1 MLMRDQVYEYDEI
14 VIGGSLSALLYSFY
28 KSKPVIFVKPQKPLF
43 FESHTVDLWAKTNF
57 LLNLSGLMPCQE
69 NVSAIRIDKD
79 EKILKVVTDN
89 SRMAKFKF
97 ESLRVFDDQEVLG
110 LGDPAEQVKNYMVLD
125 WMNVLSG
132 MAHEH
137 DVLESGDDFVNKVYF
152 YPSKRMDRS
161 KDRKDAV
168 AISFLNDQQLKDFE
182 YSDTYARFKT
192 LAMMKE
198 AGIRGARNGK
208 DPNRPGKYKYYA
220 LKIETAHR
228 DVKQIKMHKYEN
240 ESGLVFDYRQP
251 EEILKN
257 SQKIESRYAEKIN
270 KMIYYGRD

>member
-1 MLMRDQVYEYDEI
+1 MREQVYEYDEI
-14 VIGGSLSALLYSFY
+14 VIGGNLSALLYSFY

-43 FESHTVDLWAKTNF
+43 FETPTGGLWAKTSF
-57 LLNLSGLMPCQE
+57 LLNLSGLMPCQG
-69 NVSAIRIDKD
+69 NVSTMRIDKD
-79 EKILKVVTDN
+79 EKMLKVVTEN
-89 SRMAKFKF
+89 SRLAKFKF
-97 ESLRVFDDQEVLG
+97 GSLRVFDDQGVVG
-110 LGDPAEQVKNYMVLD
+110 LGEPTEQTKNYMVLD

-132 MAHEH
+132 MSHEH
-137 DVLESGDDFVNKVYF
+137 DILESEDDFVSKIYF

-168 AISFLNDQQLKDFE
+168 AVSFLNDKQLKNFE

-192 LAMMKE
+192 QALMKE
-198 AGIRGARNGK
+198 AGIRGARNGR

-228 DVKQIKMHKYEN
+228 DVKQIKMHKYKD
-240 ESGLVFDYRQP
+240 ESGLIFDYRQS

-257 SQKIESRYAEKIN
+257 NQKIESRYAEKIN